1 MKKFILLLILFLLFP
16 VLFLCGC
23 SSKNEVGENNRN
35 FDGDFRA
42 MAVVERD
49 GLREEA
55 HRYALLIGVNEYNK
69 PISSLKFCMNDMKY
83 LAETFEAIGFQRE
96 NITLMTDESASDLR
110 PTKNNILNQVEMLCE
125 MMSPEDLLI
134 IAFSGH
140 GVMVDGKAYLCPGDA
155 NAENADSLVSRDWV
169 YEQLETSQAAQKLMI
184 MDACRNEITIAG
196 SRSFGNARTLEDP
209 TGAQGKGFVLL
220 ASCRPKQVSWEMPE
234 LKHGVF
240 THFLAEGLRGGAK
253 NDEGYVSILA
263 LADYASQ
270 KTKTYVHRNLN
281 TLQVPM
287 VQMPDEMTN
296 FLLAK
301 IDRPPLPTLDELKK
315 QLDGKFEYKISEG
328 SVTIT
333 KYTGSA
339 ASVEIPYGVVAI
351 GEKALYECKSLTSVT
366 IPNSVTSIGNYA
378 FMGCDSLTS
387 VTIPNSVTSIGNC
400 AFYSCES
407 LTSVTIPN
415 SVTSIGNDAFYE
427 CESLTS
433 VTIPDSVTSIGNDA
447 FCFCKSLTLVTIPD
461 GVTSIGED
469 AFSCCYRLTIYGTEG
484 SAAQTYAEGHK
495 IPFST
500 DPSPYCDAAGFYY
513 SHDGKTLLSAPRS
526 LSGEYTIPDGVTS
539 IGEDAFYYCKS
550 LTSVTIPDGVTSIG
564 NNAFWYCESLT
575 SVTIPESVT
584 SIGDHAFVGCSSLT
598 SVTIPDGVT
607 SIGDHAFCE
616 CKSLTSVTIPESV
629 TSIGVRAFDW
639 CDKLTEILVSA
650 GNTHFKSVDGILF
663 TADGKTLIQVPG
675 GKGLTEYTIPDG
687 VTSIGVHAFYR
698 CKSLTSVTIPD
709 SVTSIGDA
717 AFGNCS
723 SLTSVTIPDS
733 VTSIGDSAFLSCES
747 LTSVTIPNSVT
758 SIGNEAFR
766 LCKSLRSVTIPNSV
780 TSIGDSAFY
789 DCRRLTSVTIPDSV
803 TSIGENAFHD
813 CESLTSVTIP
823 NSVTSIGDSA
833 FWCCKSLTSVTIP
846 NSVTSI
852 GNDAFFLC
860 KSLTSVTIP
869 NSVTSI
875 GDRAFWGCESLTSVT
890 IPNSVTSIGSSA
902 FWSCDNVTIYGST
915 GSEAERYAK
924 KNGIKFQVKW

>member
-301 IDRPPLPTLDELKK
+301 LEAEPTETSASPVVSGPVPPPAPPVVSGPVTPPAPPKPEVRTAGDRM
-315 QLDGKFEYKISEG
+315 
-328 SVTIT
+328 V
-333 KYTGSA
+333 
-339 ASVEIPYGVVAI
+339 
-351 GEKALYECKSLTSVT
+351 
-366 IPNSVTSIGNYA
+366 
-378 FMGCDSLTS
+378 
-387 VTIPNSVTSIGNC
+387 
-400 AFYSCES
+400 
-407 LTSVTIPN
+407 
-415 SVTSIGNDAFYE
+415 
-427 CESLTS
+427 
-433 VTIPDSVTSIGNDA
+433 
-447 FCFCKSLTLVTIPD
+447 
-461 GVTSIGED
+461 
-469 AFSCCYRLTIYGTEG
+469 
-484 SAAQTYAEGHK
+484 
-495 IPFST
+495 
-500 DPSPYCDAAGFYY
+500 
-513 SHDGKTLLSAPRS
+513 KT
-526 LSGEYTIPDGVTS
+526 
-539 IGEDAFYYCKS
+539 
-550 LTSVTIPDGVTSIG
+550 
-564 NNAFWYCESLT
+564 
-575 SVTIPESVT
+575 
-584 SIGDHAFVGCSSLT
+584 
-598 SVTIPDGVT
+598 
-607 SIGDHAFCE
+607 
-616 CKSLTSVTIPESV
+616 
-629 TSIGVRAFDW
+629 
-639 CDKLTEILVSA
+639 
-650 GNTHFKSVDGILF
+650 VDGIEYAFRWCPAGTF
-663 TADGKTLIQVPG
+663 TMGSPDWLDDETQHRVTLTRG
-675 GKGLTEYTIPDG
+675 FWMLETEVTQG
-687 VTSIGVHAFYR
+687 MWESVMGTSIQTQASKGTIDT
-698 CKSLTSVTIPD
+698 SLE
-709 SVTSIGDA
+709 G
-717 AFGNCS
+717 
-723 SLTSVTIPDS
+723 
-733 VTSIGDSAFLSCES
+733 
-747 LTSVTIPNSVT
+747 
-758 SIGNEAFR
+758 
-766 LCKSLRSVTIPNSV
+766 
-780 TSIGDSAFY
+780 
-789 DCRRLTSVTIPDSV
+789 
-803 TSIGENAFHD
+803 
-813 CESLTSVTIP
+813 
-823 NSVTSIGDSA
+823 
-833 FWCCKSLTSVTIP
+833 
-846 NSVTSI
+846 
-852 GNDAFFLC
+852 
-860 KSLTSVTIP
+860 
-869 NSVTSI
+869 
-875 GDRAFWGCESLTSVT
+875 
-890 IPNSVTSIGSSA
+890 
-902 FWSCDNVTIYGST
+902 T
-915 GSEAERYAK
+915 GSEYPIYYVNWEESRTFCEKLSSKLGVQVSLPTEAQWEYACRADSTGEYAGDLDAMAWYESNSGYKTHPVGQKKANAWGLDDMHGNVWEWCSDWYGKDYYAESPTSDPTGPNSGSYRVNRGGGWSLSAEYCRSAYRLYYGPDLRSNSLGFRIVLADPAPGK
-924 KNGIKFQVKW
+924 